1 MDQAI
6 PSYNNNNNNSYNNNF
21 SFNRYYHFTT
31 QMDFIQKFYSIK
43 YLMEEIR
50 ITFKR
55 NFSINIDG
63 LSFDAKEGEIDSV
76 PRWLAQILEEN
87 NSIEIQDTDVL
98 IYISRSLNRERISK
112 PHDLSGIDLDFY
124 IRANDFI
131 KRLKDKE
138 KESFLVSLNSFVTS
152 RIEKIVKLAAA
163 SSLSIELEKKLSAEE
178 KELYNFIH
186 QSSSEFKQITVNKN

>member
-1 MDQAI
+1 MDQVIIA
-6 PSYNNNNNNSYNNNF
+6 NNNNDNVD
-21 SFNRYYHFTT
+21 RYDQFKK
-31 QMDFIQKFYSIK
+31 QMDFIQKFYYIK
-43 YLMEEIR
+43 YLMEETR
-50 ITFKR
+50 ITFKK
-55 NFSINIDG
+55 NFSIHIDG
-63 LSFDAKEGEIDSV
+63 LDLEAKEGEIDSI

-87 NSIEIQDTDVL
+87 DFIEIQDTDIL

-138 KESFLVSLNSFVTS
+138 KESIIVSLNSFVTS

-163 SSLSIELEKKLSAEE
+163 SALSLDLEKKLSAEE

-186 QSSSEFKQITVNKN
+186 KSSSEFKQRAVNKS

>member
-6 PSYNNNNNNSYNNNF
+6 ITHNNNDDNF
-21 SFNRYYHFTT
+21 DHYDHFKK
-31 QMDFIQKFYSIK
+31 QMNFIQKFYNIK

-50 ITFKR
+50 ITFKK
-55 NFSINIDG
+55 NFSIHIDG
-63 LSFDAKEGEIDSV
+63 LNLEAKEGEISSI

-87 NSIEIQDTDVL
+87 NSIEIQDMDVL

-131 KRLKDKE
+131 NKRLKDKE
-138 KESFLVSLNSFVTS
+138 KESILVSLNSFVTS

-163 SSLSIELEKKLSAEE
+163 SSLSVDLEKKLSAEE
-178 KELYNFIH
+178 KEFYNFIH
-186 QSSSEFKQITVNKN
+186 KSSSEFKQRTVNKS

>member
-1 MDQAI
+1 MDQVIIA
-6 PSYNNNNNNSYNNNF
+6 NNNNDNVD
-21 SFNRYYHFTT
+21 RYDQFKK
-31 QMDFIQKFYSIK
+31 QMDFIQKFYYIK
-43 YLMEEIR
+43 YLMEETR
-50 ITFKR
+50 ITFKK

-63 LSFDAKEGEIDSV
+63 LDLKAKEGEIDSI

-87 NSIEIQDTDVL
+87 DFIEIQDTDIL

-138 KESFLVSLNSFVTS
+138 KESIIVSLNSFVTS
-152 RIEKIVKLAAA
+152 RIGKIVKLAAA
-163 SSLSIELEKKLSAEE
+163 SALSLDLEKKLSAEE

-186 QSSSEFKQITVNKN
+186 KSSSEFKQRAVNKY

>member
-1 MDQAI
+1 MDQVIIA
-6 PSYNNNNNNSYNNNF
+6 NNNNDNVD
-21 SFNRYYHFTT
+21 RYDQFKK
-31 QMDFIQKFYSIK
+31 QMNFIQKFYYIK
-43 YLMEEIR
+43 YLMEETR
-50 ITFKR
+50 ITFKK
-55 NFSINIDG
+55 NFSIHIDG
-63 LSFDAKEGEIDSV
+63 LDLEAKEGEIDSI

-87 NSIEIQDTDVL
+87 DFIEIQDTDIL

-138 KESFLVSLNSFVTS
+138 KESIIVSLNSFVTS
-152 RIEKIVKLAAA
+152 RIGKIVKLAAA
-163 SSLSIELEKKLSAEE
+163 SALSLDLEKKLSAEE

-186 QSSSEFKQITVNKN
+186 KSSSEFKKRAVNRY

>member
-1 MDQAI
+1 MDQVKS
-6 PSYNNNNNNSYNNNF
+6 PHNNNNNNLSFYN
-21 SFNRYYHFTT
+21 YYHFKT
-31 QMDFIQKFYSIK
+31 QMDFIQKFYNIK
-43 YLMEEIR
+43 YLMEEVR

-63 LSFDAKEGEIDSV
+63 LVYDAKEGEIDLV

-87 NSIEIQDTDVL
+87 NFIEFQDTDVL

-131 KRLKDKE
+131 NRLKDKE

-186 QSSSEFKQITVNKN
+186 QSSSEFKQITVNKS

>member
-1 MDQAI
+1 MDQVIIA
-6 PSYNNNNNNSYNNNF
+6 NNNNDNVD
-21 SFNRYYHFTT
+21 RYDQFKK
-31 QMDFIQKFYSIK
+31 QMDFIQKFYYIK
-43 YLMEEIR
+43 YLMEETR
-50 ITFKR
+50 ITFKK
-55 NFSINIDG
+55 NFSIHIDG
-63 LSFDAKEGEIDSV
+63 LDLEAKEGEIDSI

-87 NSIEIQDTDVL
+87 DFIEIQDTDIL

-138 KESFLVSLNSFVTS
+138 KEPIIVSLNSFVTS

-163 SSLSIELEKKLSAEE
+163 SALSLDLEKKLSAEE

-186 QSSSEFKQITVNKN
+186 KSSSEFKQRAVNRY

>member
-1 MDQAI
+1 MDQVI
-6 PSYNNNNNNSYNNNF
+6 PSHNNNYNNNF

-63 LSFDAKEGEIDSV
+63 LAFDAKEGEIDSV

-87 NSIEIQDTDVL
+87 NSIEFQDTDVL

-138 KESFLVSLNSFVTS
+138 KEPLLVSLNSFVTS

-186 QSSSEFKQITVNKN
+186 QSSSEFKQITVNKP

>member
-1 MDQAI
+1 MDQVIIA
-6 PSYNNNNNNSYNNNF
+6 NNNDNVD
-21 SFNRYYHFTT
+21 RYDQFKK
-31 QMDFIQKFYSIK
+31 QMDFIQKFYFIK
-43 YLMEEIR
+43 YIMEETR
-50 ITFKR
+50 ITFKK

-63 LSFDAKEGEIDSV
+63 LDLEAKEGEIDSI

-87 NSIEIQDTDVL
+87 DFIEFQDTDIL

-138 KESFLVSLNSFVTS
+138 KESITVSLNSFVTS
-152 RIEKIVKLAAA
+152 RIGKIVKLAAA
-163 SSLSIELEKKLSAEE
+163 SALSLDLEKKLSAEE

-186 QSSSEFKQITVNKN
+186 KSSSEFKQRAVNKY

>member
-1 MDQAI
+1 MNQVI
-6 PSYNNNNNNSYNNNF
+6 ISHNNDDVDHYD
-21 SFNRYYHFTT
+21 HFKK
-31 QMDFIQKFYSIK
+31 QMDFIQKFYYIK
-43 YLMEEIR
+43 YSMEEIR
-50 ITFKR
+50 IAFKK

-63 LSFDAKEGEIDSV
+63 LDLEAKEGEIGSI

-87 NSIEIQDTDVL
+87 NSVEIQDTDIL

-124 IRANDFI
+124 IRTNDFI

-138 KESFLVSLNSFVTS
+138 KESIVVSLNSFVTS
-152 RIEKIVKLAAA
+152 RIGKIVKLAAA
-163 SSLSIELEKKLSAEE
+163 SALSVDLEKKLSAEE

-186 QSSSEFKQITVNKN
+186 NSSSEFKQRAVNKHE

>member
-1 MDQAI
+1 MDQVIIA
-6 PSYNNNNNNSYNNNF
+6 NNNNDNVD
-21 SFNRYYHFTT
+21 RYDQFKK
-31 QMDFIQKFYSIK
+31 QMDFIQKFYYIK
-43 YLMEEIR
+43 YLMEETR
-50 ITFKR
+50 ITFKK
-55 NFSINIDG
+55 NFSIHIDG
-63 LSFDAKEGEIDSV
+63 LDLEAKEGEIDSI

-87 NSIEIQDTDVL
+87 DFIEFQDTDIL

-138 KESFLVSLNSFVTS
+138 KESIIVSLNSFVTS

-163 SSLSIELEKKLSAEE
+163 SALSLDLEKKLSAEE

-186 QSSSEFKQITVNKN
+186 KSSSEFKQRAVNRY

>member
-1 MDQAI
+1 VIIAH
-6 PSYNNNNNNSYNNNF
+6 NNNDDVD
-21 SFNRYYHFTT
+21 RYDHFKK
-31 QMDFIQKFYSIK
+31 QMDFIQKFYYIK
-43 YLMEEIR
+43 YSMEEIR
-50 ITFKR
+50 IAFKK

-63 LSFDAKEGEIDSV
+63 LDLEAKEGEIGSI

-87 NSIEIQDTDVL
+87 NSIEVQDTDVL

-138 KESFLVSLNSFVTS
+138 KESIVVSLNSFVTS

-163 SSLSIELEKKLSAEE
+163 SALSVDLEKKLSAEE

-186 QSSSEFKQITVNKN
+186 KSSSEFKQRAVNRYE

>member
-1 MDQAI
+1 M
-6 PSYNNNNNNSYNNNF
+6 
-21 SFNRYYHFTT
+21 
-31 QMDFIQKFYSIK
+31 
-43 YLMEEIR
+43 
-50 ITFKR
+50 
-55 NFSINIDG
+55 
-63 LSFDAKEGEIDSV
+63 
-76 PRWLAQILEEN
+76 
-87 NSIEIQDTDVL
+87 
-98 IYISRSLNRERISK
+98 NRERISK

-138 KESFLVSLNSFVTS
+138 KEPLLVSLNSFVTS

-186 QSSSEFKQITVNKN
+186 QSSSEFKQITVNKS

>member
-1 MDQAI
+1 MDQVK
-6 PSYNNNNNNSYNNNF
+6 SSHNNNNNNL
-21 SFNRYYHFTT
+21 SFYSYYHFKT
-31 QMDFIQKFYSIK
+31 QMDFIQKFYNIK
-43 YLMEEIR
+43 YLMEEVR
-50 ITFKR
+50 ITFKG

-63 LSFDAKEGEIDSV
+63 LVYDAKEGEIDLV

-87 NSIEIQDTDVL
+87 NFIEFQDTDVL

-131 KRLKDKE
+131 NRLKDKE

-186 QSSSEFKQITVNKN
+186 QSSSEFKQITVDKS

>member
-1 MDQAI
+1 MDQVI
-6 PSYNNNNNNSYNNNF
+6 ISNNNDNVD
-21 SFNRYYHFTT
+21 RYDQFKNH
-31 QMDFIQKFYSIK
+31 MDFIQKFYFIK
-43 YLMEEIR
+43 NIMDEPR
-50 ITFKR
+50 ITFKK

-63 LSFDAKEGEIDSV
+63 LDLKAKEGEIDSI

-87 NSIEIQDTDVL
+87 DFIEIQDTDIL

-138 KESFLVSLNSFVTS
+138 KESIIVSLNSFVTS

-163 SSLSIELEKKLSAEE
+163 SALSLDLEKKLSAEE

-186 QSSSEFKQITVNKN
+186 KSSSEFKQRAVNKY

>member
-1 MDQAI
+1 LDQVI
-6 PSYNNNNNNSYNNNF
+6 SSHSNNNYNNNF
-21 SFNRYYHFTT
+21 SFNRYYHFKT

-63 LSFDAKEGEIDSV
+63 LTYDAKEGEIDSV
-76 PRWLAQILEEN
+76 PRWLAQVLEEN
-87 NSIEIQDTDVL
+87 NSIEIQDTDVR

-138 KESFLVSLNSFVTS
+138 KESLLVSLNSFVTS

-186 QSSSEFKQITVNKN
+186 QSSSEFKQITVNKP

>member
-1 MDQAI
+1 LDQVIIA
-6 PSYNNNNNNSYNNNF
+6 NNNNDNVD
-21 SFNRYYHFTT
+21 RYDQFKK
-31 QMDFIQKFYSIK
+31 QMDFIQKFYYIK
-43 YLMEEIR
+43 YSMEETR
-50 ITFKR
+50 ITFKK
-55 NFSINIDG
+55 NFSIHIDG
-63 LSFDAKEGEIDSV
+63 LDLEAKEGEIDSI

-87 NSIEIQDTDVL
+87 DFIEIQDTDIL

-138 KESFLVSLNSFVTS
+138 KESIIVSLNSFVTS

-163 SSLSIELEKKLSAEE
+163 SALSLDLEKKLSAEE

-186 QSSSEFKQITVNKN
+186 KSSSEFKQRAVNRY

>member
-1 MDQAI
+1 LDQAI

>member
-6 PSYNNNNNNSYNNNF
+6 PSYNNNNNNYNNNF

-31 QMDFIQKFYSIK
+31 QMDFVQKFYSIK

-138 KESFLVSLNSFVTS
+138 KESLLVSLNSFVTS

>member
-1 MDQAI
+1 MDQVK
-6 PSYNNNNNNSYNNNF
+6 SSHNNNNNNL
-21 SFNRYYHFTT
+21 SFYSYYHFKT
-31 QMDFIQKFYSIK
+31 QMDFIQKFYNIK
-43 YLMEEIR
+43 YLMEEVR
-50 ITFKR
+50 ITFKG

-63 LSFDAKEGEIDSV
+63 LVYDAKEGEIDLV

-87 NSIEIQDTDVL
+87 NFIEFQDTDVL

-131 KRLKDKE
+131 NRLKDKE

-186 QSSSEFKQITVNKN
+186 QSSSEFKQITVNKS

>member
-1 MDQAI
+1 MDQVI
-6 PSYNNNNNNSYNNNF
+6 SSHNNNV
-21 SFNRYYHFTT
+21 SFNRYYHFKT

-50 ITFKR
+50 ITFKK

-63 LSFDAKEGEIDSV
+63 LVYDAKEGEIDLV

-87 NSIEIQDTDVL
+87 NFIEFQDTDVL

-131 KRLKDKE
+131 NRLKDKE

-186 QSSSEFKQITVNKN
+186 QSSSEFKQITVNKS

>member
-1 MDQAI
+1 LDQVIIAH
-6 PSYNNNNNNSYNNNF
+6 NNDNDNVD
-21 SFNRYYHFTT
+21 RYDYFKK

-43 YLMEEIR
+43 YLMEETR
-50 ITFKR
+50 IAFKK
-55 NFSINIDG
+55 NFSINIEG
-63 LSFDAKEGEIDSV
+63 LDLEAKEGEIGSI

-87 NSIEIQDTDVL
+87 NSIEIQDRDAL

-138 KESFLVSLNSFVTS
+138 KESIVVSLNSFVTS

-163 SSLSIELEKKLSAEE
+163 SALSVDLEKKLSAEE

-186 QSSSEFKQITVNKN
+186 KSSSEFKQRAVNRS

>member
-1 MDQAI
+1 MDQVK
-6 PSYNNNNNNSYNNNF
+6 SSHNNNNNNL
-21 SFNRYYHFTT
+21 SFYSYYHFKT
-31 QMDFIQKFYSIK
+31 QMDFIQKFYNIK
-43 YLMEEIR
+43 YLMEEVR
-50 ITFKR
+50 ITFKG

-63 LSFDAKEGEIDSV
+63 LVYDAKEGEIDLV

-87 NSIEIQDTDVL
+87 NFIEFQDTDVL
-98 IYISRSLNRERISK
+98 IYISRSLNRVRISK

-131 KRLKDKE
+131 NRLKDKE

-186 QSSSEFKQITVNKN
+186 QSSSEFKQITVNKS

>member
-1 MDQAI
+1 LNQVI
-6 PSYNNNNNNSYNNNF
+6 ISHNNDDVDHYD
-21 SFNRYYHFTT
+21 HFKK
-31 QMDFIQKFYSIK
+31 QMDFIQKFYYIK
-43 YLMEEIR
+43 YSMEEIR
-50 ITFKR
+50 IAFKK

-63 LSFDAKEGEIDSV
+63 LDLEAKEGEIGSI

-87 NSIEIQDTDVL
+87 NSVEIQDTDIL

-124 IRANDFI
+124 IRTNDFI

-138 KESFLVSLNSFVTS
+138 KESIVVSLNSFVTS
-152 RIEKIVKLAAA
+152 RIGKIVKLAAA
-163 SSLSIELEKKLSAEE
+163 SALSVDLEKKLSAEE

-186 QSSSEFKQITVNKN
+186 NSSSEFKQRAVNKHE

>member
-6 PSYNNNNNNSYNNNF
+6 ITHNNDNF
-21 SFNRYYHFTT
+21 DHYGHFKK
-31 QMDFIQKFYSIK
+31 QINFIQKFYNIK

-50 ITFKR
+50 ITFKK
-55 NFSINIDG
+55 NFSIHIDG
-63 LSFDAKEGEIDSV
+63 LNLNLEAKEGEISSI

-87 NSIEIQDTDVL
+87 NSIEIQDMDVL

-138 KESFLVSLNSFVTS
+138 KESILVSLNSFVTS

-163 SSLSIELEKKLSAEE
+163 SSLSVDLEKKLSAEE

-186 QSSSEFKQITVNKN
+186 KSSSEFKQRAVNKS

>member
-1 MDQAI
+1 MDQVIIA
-6 PSYNNNNNNSYNNNF
+6 NNNNDNVD
-21 SFNRYYHFTT
+21 RYDQFKK
-31 QMDFIQKFYSIK
+31 QMDFIQKFYYIK
-43 YLMEEIR
+43 YLMEETR
-50 ITFKR
+50 ITFKK
-55 NFSINIDG
+55 NFSIHIDG
-63 LSFDAKEGEIDSV
+63 LDLEAKEGEIDSI

-87 NSIEIQDTDVL
+87 DFIEIQDTDIL

-138 KESFLVSLNSFVTS
+138 KESIIVSLNSFVTS
-152 RIEKIVKLAAA
+152 RIGKIVKLAAA
-163 SSLSIELEKKLSAEE
+163 SALSLDLEKKLSAEE

-186 QSSSEFKQITVNKN
+186 KSSSEFKQRAVNRY

>member
-6 PSYNNNNNNSYNNNF
+6 PSYNNNSYNNNF

-31 QMDFIQKFYSIK
+31 QMDFVQKFYSIK

>member
-1 MDQAI
+1 LDQVIIA
-6 PSYNNNNNNSYNNNF
+6 NNNNDNVD
-21 SFNRYYHFTT
+21 RYDQFKK
-31 QMDFIQKFYSIK
+31 QMDFTQKFYYIK
-43 YLMEEIR
+43 YLMEETR
-50 ITFKR
+50 ITFKK

-63 LSFDAKEGEIDSV
+63 LDLEAKEGEIDSI

-87 NSIEIQDTDVL
+87 DFIEFQDTDIL

-138 KESFLVSLNSFVTS
+138 KESITVSLNSFVTS

-163 SSLSIELEKKLSAEE
+163 SALSLDLEKKLSAEE

-186 QSSSEFKQITVNKN
+186 KSSSEFKQRAVNRY

>member
-6 PSYNNNNNNSYNNNF
+6 ITHNNNDNF
-21 SFNRYYHFTT
+21 DHYDHFKK
-31 QMDFIQKFYSIK
+31 QMNFIQKFYNIK

-50 ITFKR
+50 ITFKK
-55 NFSINIDG
+55 NFSIHIDG
-63 LSFDAKEGEIDSV
+63 LNLEAKEGEISSI

-87 NSIEIQDTDVL
+87 NSIEIQDMDVL

-131 KRLKDKE
+131 NKRLKDKE
-138 KESFLVSLNSFVTS
+138 KESILVSLNSFVTS

-163 SSLSIELEKKLSAEE
+163 SSLSVDLEKKLSAEE
-178 KELYNFIH
+178 KEFYNFIH
-186 QSSSEFKQITVNKN
+186 KSSSEFKQRTVNKS

>member
-1 MDQAI
+1 MDQVIIA
-6 PSYNNNNNNSYNNNF
+6 NNNNDNVD
-21 SFNRYYHFTT
+21 RYDQFKK
-31 QMDFIQKFYSIK
+31 QMDFTQKFYYIK
-43 YLMEEIR
+43 YLMEETR
-50 ITFKR
+50 ITFKK

-63 LSFDAKEGEIDSV
+63 LDLEAKEGEIDSI

-87 NSIEIQDTDVL
+87 DFIEFQDTDIL

-138 KESFLVSLNSFVTS
+138 KESITVSLNSFVTS

-163 SSLSIELEKKLSAEE
+163 SALSLDLEKKLSAEE

-186 QSSSEFKQITVNKN
+186 KSSSEFKQRAVNRY